1 MMDTMF
7 YGHLDTQLQEL
18 KTLGLYKQ
26 EREMTSPQDAEIT
39 VDRIIER
46 SSRAF
51 DGKLS
56 LFS

>member
-1 MMDTMF
+1 MF